1 MKTNHETLTAE
12 IVELFGQ
19 KALFTNGR
27 VPLSAVPKG
36 LYRYELRD
44 DGNGNFSTVENNVIV
59 NFAGTVITKSPLDL
73 GEHGYCEI
81 LDDRPDLNFL
91 GYELTIKDF
100 MEDTNETL

>member
-44 DGNGNFSTVENNVIV
+44 DGNGNFSTVEKNVIV
-59 NFAGTVITKSPLDL
+59 NFAGTVITKSPLAL

-81 LDDRPDLNFL
+81 LDNRPDLNFL
-91 GYELTIKDF
+91 GYELSITEF
-100 MEDTNETL
+100 MEEYK

>member
-1 MKTNHETLTAE
+1 MKTKNAPLTAE
-12 IVELFGQ
+12 AVELFGQ

-27 VPLSAVPKG
+27 VPLSVLPKG

-81 LDDRPDLNFL
+81 LDERPDLNFL
-91 GYELTIKDF
+91 GYELTITEF